1 MQPADADTASPLP
14 LQTTTTVLVAALF
27 FVDTGLE
34 ISAGQ
39 WSASFF
45 ENGRSVGLGL
55 AGVLVSSYW
64 GGLLA
69 GRLAAGVIGHRISP
83 ARLLDLSLTVMALGV
98 LTFGLFSNVALEAA
112 GLVLM
117 EPAGGKVRAGKPSPC
132 TG

>member
-1 MQPADADTASPLP
+1 MLLTVLPPATSASRAACFSLVALKGLLLLLVLLTRRYSPGAPSDPAGSDTGGMQPAEADPASPPRLE
-14 LQTTTTVLVAALF
+14 TTTTVLVVALF

-69 GRLAAGVIGHRISP
+69 GRLA
-83 ARLLDLSLTVMALGV
+83 
-98 LTFGLFSNVALEAA
+98 
-112 GLVLM
+112 
-117 EPAGGKVRAGKPSPC
+117 
-132 TG
+132 

>member
-69 GRLAAGVIGHRISP
+69 GRLAAGVIGHGISP